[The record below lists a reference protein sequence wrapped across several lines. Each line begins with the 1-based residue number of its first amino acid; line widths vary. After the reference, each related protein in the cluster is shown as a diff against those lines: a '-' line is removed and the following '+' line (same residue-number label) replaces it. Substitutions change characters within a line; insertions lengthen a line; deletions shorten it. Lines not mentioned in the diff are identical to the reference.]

1 MFADGSILGSIMFL
15 ESFFF
20 FPWLRVTFEGENKFV
35 QWGLE
40 GGEIKAWKFVFIFPS
55 LSPVLDS
62 LVLDLNYSW
71 LANKKALLTVFIRT
85 HLLLCVW
92 KGGGPSCACV

>member
-15 ESFFF
+15 ESFFS
-20 FPWLRVTFEGENKFV
+20 PWLRVTLGGENKFV
-35 QWGLE
+35 QWGLG

-62 LVLDLNYSW
+62 LVLDLNYGW